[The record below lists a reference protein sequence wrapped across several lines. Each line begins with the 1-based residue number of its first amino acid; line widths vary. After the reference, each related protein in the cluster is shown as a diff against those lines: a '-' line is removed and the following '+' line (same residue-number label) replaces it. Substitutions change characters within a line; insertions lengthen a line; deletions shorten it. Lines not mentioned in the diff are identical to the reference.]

1 MKQRFD
7 EILAE
12 CLEAVNAGRRTVEE
26 CLSLYPQSSD
36 RLEPL
41 LRLGLRLGDASFP
54 EPDPSF
60 RQAARERFLSATQ
73 ARAAHPQEPRRLLPA
88 LPALPQWRWHLPRV
102 RLAFDAP
109 SDWRRVAA
117 TMTAAL
123 LVGFFGFST
132 FVLASAGDSLPGDWR
147 YPVKRLTERTRLT
160 FTFGDDAR
168 RGYRIGLAEER
179 LHEVQELA
187 GQERH
192 ISESVLNQL
201 VDSTEPLVQAL
212 EPNSVPTDQIERIT
226 DLTAQQQDVLGSVD
240 LLVEDNAVE
249 ELEAAMVVSSEGHE
263 KGVQALATLSQQ
275 NPKGVP
281 GLLTQ
286 GTTTPTP
293 GAGASPTAGAT
304 PGLTPTPEATAT
316 PEGGVS
322 SPTPEPEATLTPGE
336 ATPVPGEA
344 TPEPPSPTATQT
356 APAREVVFLP
366 DDTTGG
372 ITWNLVTIGD
382 FSLRTPADGEAEWVV
397 SSLTG
402 TGGERI
408 FVGHRWSG
416 RFDAVILVQVGTGEA
431 TVHVLVQG
439 ILQAASAEEV
449 PSLLPRAVS
458 DAILHVLESVNAG
471 PP

>member
-1 MKQRFD
+1 MKQSFE

-26 CLSLYPQSSD
+26 CLSLYPQCSD

-73 ARAAHPQEPRRLLPA
+73 ARAAQPQQPRRLLPA

-109 SDWRRVAA
+109 SDWRRVAT

-132 FVLASAGDSLPGDWR
+132 FVVASSGDSLPGDWR
-147 YPVKRLTERTRLT
+147 YSVKRLTERTRLA

-168 RGYRIGLAEER
+168 RDYRISLAEER

-212 EPNSVPTDQIERIT
+212 EPDSVPTDQIERIT
-226 DLTAQQQDVLGSVD
+226 DLTAQQQDVLDSVAP
-240 LLVEDNAVE
+240 LVEDNAVE
-249 ELEAAMVVSSEGHE
+249 ELEEAMVVSSEGHE
-263 KGVQALATLSQQ
+263 KAVQALAAAVQQ
-275 NPKGVP
+275 NPEWIPRLSTP
-281 GLLTQ
+281 GA
-286 GTTTPTP
+286 TTTPTSA
-293 GAGASPTAGAT
+293 AGASPTAEGT
-304 PGLTPTPEATAT
+304 PGLTPTPEAT
-316 PEGGVS
+316 PGEGGIA
-322 SPTPEPEATLTPGE
+322 SPTAGPEATLTPGE
-336 ATPVPGEA
+336 PTPVPAEA
-344 TPEPPSPTATQT
+344 TPEPPSPTATQ
-356 APAREVVFLP
+356 AALQREVVFLP

-382 FSLRTPADGEAEWVV
+382 FSLRVPADSEADWVV
-397 SSLTG
+397 SSLKDS
-402 TGGERI
+402 GGERI

-416 RFDAVILVQVGTGEA
+416 SFDAVIVVQVSTGDA
-431 TVHVLVQG
+431 SIHLLVQG
-439 ILQAASAEEV
+439 VVQEAPAEEV
-449 PSLLPRAVS
+449 SSLAAGTVG
-458 DAILHVLESVNAG
+458 DVILHMLESINASQ
-471 PP
+471 

>member
-1 MKQRFD
+1 MKQSFE

-12 CLEAVNAGRRTVEE
+12 CLEAVTAGRRTVEE
-26 CLSLYPQSSD
+26 CLSLYPQWSD

-73 ARAAHPQEPRRLLPA
+73 ARAAQPQQPRRLLPA

-102 RLAFDAP
+102 RLAFEAP
-109 SDWRRVAA
+109 SDWRRVAT

-132 FVLASAGDSLPGDWR
+132 FVVASSGDSLPGDWR
-147 YPVKRLTERTRLT
+147 YSVKRLTERTRLA

-168 RGYRIGLAEER
+168 RDYRISLAEER

-212 EPNSVPTDQIERIT
+212 EPDSVPTDQIERIT
-226 DLTAQQQDVLGSVD
+226 DLTAQQQDVLDSVAP
-240 LLVEDNAVE
+240 LVEDNAVE
-249 ELEAAMVVSSEGHE
+249 ELEEAMVVSSEGHE
-263 KGVQALATLSQQ
+263 KAVQALAAAVQQ
-275 NPKGVP
+275 NPEWIPRLSTP
-281 GLLTQ
+281 GA
-286 GTTTPTP
+286 TTTPTP
-293 GAGASPTAGAT
+293 GAGASPTAEGT
-304 PGLTPTPEATAT
+304 PGLTPTPEAT
-316 PEGGVS
+316 PGEGGIA
-322 SPTPEPEATLTPGE
+322 SPTAGPEATQT
-336 ATPVPGEA
+336 PGEA
-344 TPEPPSPTATQT
+344 TPEPPPPTATPS

-366 DDTTGG
+366 EDTAGG
-372 ITWNLVTIGD
+372 ITWNLITVGD
-382 FSLRTPADGEAEWVV
+382 FSLRTPADGEAEWAV
-397 SSLTG
+397 SYLTG
-402 TGGERI
+402 SGGERI

-416 RFDAVILVQVGTGEA
+416 RFDAVIVVQVGTGAA

-439 ILQAASAEEV
+439 VLQAASAEEV

-471 PP
+471 Q

>member
-1 MKQRFD
+1 MKQSFE

-12 CLEAVNAGRRTVEE
+12 CLEAVTAGRRTVEE
-26 CLSLYPQSSD
+26 CLSLYPRWSD

-73 ARAAHPQEPRRLLPA
+73 ARAAQPQQPRTLLPA

-102 RLAFDAP
+102 RLAFEAP
-109 SDWRRVAA
+109 SDWRRVAT

-132 FVLASAGDSLPGDWR
+132 FVVASSGDSLPGDWR
-147 YPVKRLTERTRLT
+147 YSVKRLTERTRLA

-168 RGYRIGLAEER
+168 RDYRISLAEER

-187 GQERH
+187 GQERR

-212 EPNSVPTDQIERIT
+212 EPDSVPTDQIERIT
-226 DLTAQQQDVLGSVD
+226 DLTAQQQDVLDSVAP
-240 LLVEDNAVE
+240 LVEDNAVE
-249 ELEAAMVVSSEGHE
+249 ELEEAMVVSSEGHD
-263 KGVQALATLSQQ
+263 KAVQALEAARSQE
-275 NPKGVP
+275 PLDGIP
-281 GLLTQ
+281 GL
-286 GTTTPTP
+286 TTPGTGTP
-293 GAGASPTAGAT
+293 TAEAGASPTAEGT
-304 PGLTPTPEATAT
+304 PGLTPTPEATPA
-316 PEGGVS
+316 EGGIA
-322 SPTPEPEATLTPGE
+322 SPTAGPEATLTPGE
-336 ATPVPGEA
+336 ATP
-344 TPEPPSPTATQT
+344 EPPPTATPS
-356 APAREVVFLP
+356 APEREVVFLP
-366 DDTTGG
+366 EDTTGG
-372 ITWNLVTIGD
+372 ITWNLITVGD
-382 FSLRTPADGEAEWVV
+382 FSLRTPADGETEWAV
-397 SSLTG
+397 SYLTG
-402 TGGERI
+402 SGGERI

-416 RFDAVILVQVGTGEA
+416 RFDAVVVVQVGTGEA

-439 ILQAASAEEV
+439 VLQAASAEEV

-471 PP
+471 Q